1 MEAALDKIQLEY
13 NLSDRQRKLL
23 QFSFIG
29 LIYDITKLV
38 LLFIFFACIHQIIA
52 FVFNV
57 FLLMILRTNQG
68 GLHLKHYTTCFV
80 FSFLYLFLSICVLP
94 LLVPE
99 IPQPLGLCIIF
110 LCLLINYIAGPQ
122 KNKKIYTELKNPEN
136 VLKSKMKVSI
146 ICTVYMIAF
155 FLFPNAVLMQQGMWM
170 IVLHTMQIV
179 IVIMKNIRK
188 EKERWLKKCMFLC
201 YLPFLKKWHI
211 FHSI

>member
-38 LLFIFFACIHQIIA
+38 LLFIFFACIHQITA
-52 FVFNV
+52 FIFNV
-57 FLLMILRTNQG
+57 FLLIVLRTNQG
-68 GLHLKHYTTCFV
+68 GLHLRHYTTCFI

-94 LLVPE
+94 LLIPE

-110 LCLLINYIAGPQ
+110 LCMLINYIAGPQ
-122 KNKKIYTELKNPEN
+122 KNIKIYTELKNPEN
-136 VLKSKMKVSI
+136 VLKSKMKSFIV
-146 ICTVYMIAF
+146 CTVYMIAF
-155 FLFPNAVLMQQGMWM
+155 FIFPNVILMQQGMWM

-179 IVIMKNIRK
+179 IVVIKNKRK
-188 EKERWLKKCMFLC
+188 EKE
-201 YLPFLKKWHI
+201 I
-211 FHSI
+211 